1 MLIHKYLMF
10 HKDLRVKLSSL
21 YGLILAFSLCVSD
34 PLFAD
39 ISTLERI
46 AKAEREVSYVGI
58 RLKTFISSRGTRT
71 FEEYVIH
78 KPGDTSYSYRKVVSE
93 VGRRQSLG
101 ATQDR
106 TERRRDDR
114 RRGHDEN
121 NREDRRKEPGRNR
134 WRQVK
139 SPFPEKEIQL
149 IAKNYNL
156 EHSPSDEKIADYD
169 IDILIISPKF
179 ASRPTKHIFFA
190 RDNGVILRVED
201 LDSEG
206 VLREMSVYTQ
216 ISFDPKTV
224 EHKWKKF
231 QQAIQPETPHNPS
244 ITLATGEKI
253 LKVKP
258 IQPKYLPPG
267 FQLQDIHYIEGRAHT
282 IHLIYSDGLLGFS
295 IFETTDKRVSHANTR
310 RRGSNII
317 DMGGTNVYKHQ
328 RGPTA
333 AYNWSV
339 GDIHF
344 FLFGAMPTTEMEQV
358 VQSIIQ
364 KANEK

>member
-1 MLIHKYLMF
+1 MLTHKYLMF
-10 HKDLRVKLSSL
+10 HKYFRIKVSPL

-34 PLFAD
+34 TLFAD

-46 AKAEREVSYVGI
+46 AEAEREVSYVGI

-78 KPGDTSYSYRKVVSE
+78 KPGDTSYRKLVSE
-93 VGRRQSLG
+93 VGGRQSLG

-114 RRGHDEN
+114 RRGRDAN
-121 NREDRRKEPGRNR
+121 NRDDLRREQERNR

-156 EHSPSDEKIADYD
+156 EHNSSDEKIADYD
-169 IDILIISPKF
+169 IDILIITPKF
-179 ASRPTKHIFFA
+179 VGRPTKHIFFA

-201 LDSEG
+201 LDPEG
-206 VLREMSVYTQ
+206 VLREMSVYTR
-216 ISFDPKTV
+216 ISFDPETV
-224 EHKWKKF
+224 ERKWQKF
-231 QQAIQPETPHNPS
+231 QQEIQPETPHNPS
-244 ITLATGEKI
+244 ITLAAVEKI

-258 IQPKYLPPG
+258 IQPEYLPPG
-267 FQLQDIHYIEGRAHT
+267 FQLQDIHHIKNRAQT

-295 IFETTDKRVSHANTR
+295 IFETTNKRVNHANTR

-317 DMGGTNVYKHQ
+317 DMSGTNVYKHQ

-333 AYNWSV
+333 AYNWSA
-339 GDIHF
+339 GGINF
-344 FLFGAMPTTEMEQV
+344 FLFGAMPATEMEQV

-364 KANEK
+364 KTNKK

>member
-1 MLIHKYLMF
+1 MLTHKYLMF
-10 HKDLRVKLSSL
+10 HKYLRVKLSPL

-34 PLFAD
+34 TLFAD

-46 AKAEREVSYVGI
+46 AEAEREVSYVGI

-78 KPGDTSYSYRKVVSE
+78 KPGDTSYRKLVSE
-93 VGRRQSLG
+93 VGGRQSLG

-114 RRGHDEN
+114 RRGRDAN
-121 NREDRRKEPGRNR
+121 NRDDRRTEQERNR

-156 EHSPSDEKIADYD
+156 EHNPSDEKIADYD

-179 ASRPTKHIFFA
+179 VGRPTKHIFFA

-201 LDSEG
+201 LDPEG
-206 VLREMSVYTQ
+206 VLREMSVYTR
-216 ISFDPKTV
+216 ISFDPETV
-224 EHKWKKF
+224 ERKWKKF
-231 QQAIQPETPHNPS
+231 QQEIQPEPQRSSS
-244 ITLATGEKI
+244 ISLAKAEKV
-253 LKVKP
+253 LETKP
-258 IQPKYLPPG
+258 IQPAYLPPG
-267 FQLQDIHYIEGRAHT
+267 FQLEDVHNIKGRKNT
-282 IHLIYSDGLLGFS
+282 IHLIYTDGLLGFS
-295 IFETTDKRVSHANTR
+295 IFETTDEPTR
-310 RRGSNII
+310 RDRDRHRGSDVIEI
-317 DMGGTNVYKHQ
+317 KGTHVHKHQ
-328 RGPTA
+328 RGPTYA
-333 AYNWSV
+333 FSWSS

-344 FLFGAMPTTEMEQV
+344 FLFGAMPATEMEQV

-364 KANEK
+364 KTNKK

>member
-1 MLIHKYLMF
+1 MRIHKYLMF
-10 HKDLRVKLSSL
+10 HKDVRINL
-21 YGLILAFSLCVSD
+21 YRLCGLILALLLGISD
-34 PLFAD
+34 TLFAD

-46 AKAEREVSYVGI
+46 AEAEREVSYVGI

-78 KPGDTSYSYRKVVSE
+78 KPGDTSYRKLVSE
-93 VGRRQSLG
+93 VGGRQSLG

-106 TERRRDDR
+106 TERRRGR
-114 RRGHDEN
+114 NEN
-121 NREDRRKEPGRNR
+121 NRDDHRREQERHR

-169 IDILIISPKF
+169 IDLLIISPKF
-179 ASRPTKHIFFA
+179 ANRPTKHIFFA

-206 VLREMSVYTQ
+206 VLREMSVYTR
-216 ISFDPKTV
+216 ISFDLKIV
-224 EHKWKKF
+224 ERKWKKF
-231 QQAIQPETPHNPS
+231 QQEIQPETQHNPS
-244 ITLATGEKI
+244 ITLAYGEKI
-253 LKVKP
+253 LKAKP
-258 IQPKYLPPG
+258 IQSEYLPPG
-267 FQLQDIHYIEGRAHT
+267 FQLQDIHHIKGKKHT

-295 IFETTDKRVSHANTR
+295 IFETTDKRVRHANAR

-317 DMGGTNVYKHQ
+317 DMSGTNVYKHQ

-333 AYNWSV
+333 AYNWAV
-339 GDIHF
+339 GDINF
-344 FLFGAMPTTEMEQV
+344 FLFGAMPAAEMEQV

-364 KANEK
+364 KANKK